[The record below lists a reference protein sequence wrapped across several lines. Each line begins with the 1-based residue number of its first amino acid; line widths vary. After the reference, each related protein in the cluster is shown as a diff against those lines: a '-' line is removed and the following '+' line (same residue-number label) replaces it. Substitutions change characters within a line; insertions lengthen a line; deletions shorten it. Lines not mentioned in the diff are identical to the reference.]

1 MDPMSSPEPRGAGG
15 AGPLASP
22 SLRAVAR
29 EAIEFRLR
37 EGREPETDLSLYP
50 PRLHEP
56 RATFVTLRRHGKL
69 RGCTGSLKATRPLVA
84 DVVYNAC
91 RSAFGD
97 PRFAP
102 LSEPEFVDLAI
113 SVSLLSP
120 LEPLDVVSERGLL
133 EALRPGV
140 DGLVLSDG
148 GASATFLPS
157 VWESLPEPQAFLD
170 ALRRKAG
177 LPPTHWSTTIRFE
190 RYTVT
195 DAP

>member
-1 MDPMSSPEPRGAGG
+1 MSSPDPRGAG
-15 AGPLASP
+15 AASPLASP
-22 SLRAVAR
+22 SLRTVAR

-37 EGREPETDLSLYP
+37 EGREPETDISLYP
-50 PRLHEP
+50 PHLHEP
-56 RATFVTLRRHGKL
+56 RATFVTLRLHGEL

-84 DVVYNAC
+84 DVVHNAC

-102 LSEPEFVDLAI
+102 LSEAELAGLAI
-113 SVSLLSP
+113 SISLLSP
-120 LEPLDVVSERGLL
+120 LEPLCVASEQGLL
-133 EALRPGV
+133 EALRPGI
-140 DGLVLSDG
+140 DGLVLTDG
-148 GASATFLPS
+148 GACATFLPS
-157 VWESLPEPQAFLD
+157 VWESLPERQAFLD

-177 LPPTHWSTTIRFE
+177 LSPGHWSETIRFE

>member
-1 MDPMSSPEPRGAGG
+1 MSSPEPRGAD
-15 AGPLASP
+15 APSP

-37 EGREPETDLSLYP
+37 EGREPETDLSRYP
-50 PRLHEP
+50 PHLHEP

-69 RGCTGSLKATRPLVA
+69 RGCTGSLEATRPLVA
-84 DVVYNAC
+84 DVVHNAC

-97 PRFAP
+97 PRFPP
-102 LSEPEFVDLAI
+102 LSEAELVGLAI

-120 LEPLDVVSERGLL
+120 LEPFPAQSEQRLL

-148 GASATFLPS
+148 GACATFLPS
-157 VWESLPEPQAFLD
+157 VWENLPEPQAFLD

-177 LPPTHWSTTIRFE
+177 LSPGHWSDTIRFE

>member
-1 MDPMSSPEPRGAGG
+1 MEPMSSSEPRGEGAAG
-15 AGPLASP
+15 P

-37 EGREPETDLSLYP
+37 EGREPETDLSRYP
-50 PRLHEP
+50 PNLHEL
-56 RATFVTLRRHGKL
+56 RATFVTLRRHGEL
-69 RGCTGSLKATRPLVA
+69 RGCTGSLEATRPLVA
-84 DVVYNAC
+84 DVVHNAC

-102 LSEPEFVDLAI
+102 LSEAELVGLAV

-120 LEPLDVVSERGLL
+120 LEPLCVASEQGLL
-133 EALRPGV
+133 EALQPGI

-148 GASATFLPS
+148 GACATFLPS
-157 VWESLPEPQAFLD
+157 VWENLPEPQAFLD

-177 LPPTHWSTTIRFE
+177 LSPGHWSETIRFE